1 MEPLLTARFQSLD
14 KLPLFAT
21 EQEIATAL
29 LGPGKVEHWQQIVP
43 LLERRG
49 LPTIDGL
56 MGGRYTP
63 AVRKFFD
70 LDYRVGEDGRVAAA
84 PHTPAELGSWR
95 SKKNARQG

>member
-1 MEPLLTARFQSLD
+1 MTTRFQPLE

-29 LGPGKVEHWQQIVP
+29 LGPGKVDHWQQIAP

-70 LDYRVGEDGRVAAA
+70 RNYRVGEDGQVASTPHAA
-84 PHTPAELGSWR
+84 AELGSWQG
-95 SKKNARQG
+95 KKNTRRA

>member
-1 MEPLLTARFQSLD
+1 MTVRFQPFD
-14 KLPLFAT
+14 KLPLFAN

-29 LGPGKVEHWQQIVP
+29 LGPGKVEHWRQIVP

-70 LDYRVGEDGRVAAA
+70 LDYRLEKDGQVASV

-95 SKKNARQG
+95 SKKNARRA

>member
-1 MEPLLTARFQSLD
+1 MTARFQPLD

-21 EQEIATAL
+21 EQQIATAL
-29 LGPGKVEHWQQIVP
+29 LGPGKVEHWRQIVP

-49 LPTIDGL
+49 FPTIDGL

-70 LDYRVGEDGRVAAA
+70 LDYRLGDHGQVASA

-95 SKKNARQG
+95 SKKNARRG